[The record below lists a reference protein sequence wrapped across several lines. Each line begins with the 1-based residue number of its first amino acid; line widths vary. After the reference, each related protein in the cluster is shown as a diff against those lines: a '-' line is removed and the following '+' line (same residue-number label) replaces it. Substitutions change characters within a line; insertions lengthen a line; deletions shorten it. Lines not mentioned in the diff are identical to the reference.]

1 MIKQVTEWI
10 KKEVLICEGDTVIV
24 GISGGADSVCLLR
37 VLLELQQTMPFSLSA
52 VHVEHGI
59 RGEASREDAQFVADL
74 CVAYQIPLQT
84 YEVDVPEYAK
94 KKGIGLEEAARILR
108 YDCYQKEVLRHG
120 SAKGTVKVALAHHAD
135 DNAETFLF
143 QMVRGSGLD
152 GLSGMQ
158 PKREFGERAQIIRPL
173 LVVDRSQ
180 IEEYLGEIGQDYRT
194 DETNFDTEYSRNR
207 IRHDI
212 LPALQQINTAAV
224 AHINQSAARLRQ
236 VSEYLAVEVKKA
248 GKQCCLAME
257 DGILI
262 KKEEWEKLPELIRSE
277 LVCDVLAEASGSS
290 KDIGAVHIDAV
301 QGLFGSQVGRKL
313 NLPYSVV
320 AYRDYEGVW
329 LAKQRKTGEESKLEE
344 EGYLLGEEEKRRLE
358 QGEVLRL
365 ELEDGSVTF
374 QIREGMG
381 KVGQIHKKKYT
392 KCFNYDKIRGVLRIR
407 RRKAGDYLTVD
418 SQGHKKKLKEY
429 FINEKIPQ
437 KEREA
442 MWLLAEESHIIWV
455 IGGRISTCYKI
466 DEHTKRILEVQVV
479 GGNYYEDQED

>member
-10 KKEVLICEGDTVIV
+10 KKEALICEGDTVIV

-37 VLLELQQTMPFSLSA
+37 ILLELQQAMPFTLCA

-59 RGEASREDAQFVADL
+59 RGEASREDEQFVAGL
-74 CVAYQIPLQT
+74 CAAHQIPLGI

-94 KKGIGLEEAARILR
+94 EKGIGMEEAARILR
-108 YDCYQKEVLRHG
+108 YDCYQKEVMRHD

-158 PKREFGERAQIIRPL
+158 PKRDFGGGAQIIRPL
-173 LVVDRSQ
+173 LVVDRDQ
-180 IEEYLGEIGQDYRT
+180 IEDYLGRIGQDYRT
-194 DETNFDTEYSRNR
+194 DETNFDMEYSRNR

-224 AHINQSAARLRQ
+224 AHINQSATRLRQ

-248 GKQCCLAME
+248 KKQCCLATE
-257 DGILI
+257 GGILI
-262 KKEEWEKLPELIRSE
+262 KKEEWEQFPELIRSE
-277 LVCDVLAEASGSS
+277 MVCDTLANVSGSS
-290 KDIGAVHIDAV
+290 KDIGAVHVDAV
-301 QGLFGSQVGRKL
+301 QGLFSSQVGRKIS
-313 NLPYSVV
+313 LPYFVV
-320 AYRDYEGVW
+320 AYRDYEGV
-329 LAKQRKTGEESKLEE
+329 LLTKQRETMDEPEPEAVE
-344 EGYLLGEEEKRRLE
+344 YVLGEEEKRRLE
-358 QGEVLRL
+358 QGEVLCL
-365 ELEDGSVTF
+365 DWEDGSVTF
-374 QIREGMG
+374 QIRECMG

-437 KEREA
+437 KERDV

>member
-10 KKEVLICEGDTVIV
+10 KKEALICEGDTVIV
-24 GISGGADSVCLLR
+24 GVSGGADSVCLLR
-37 VLLELQQTMPFSLSA
+37 ILLELQQTLPFSLGA

-59 RGEASREDAQFVADL
+59 RGEASRADAQFVAEL
-74 CVAYQIPLQT
+74 CETYQIPLQT
-84 YEVDVPEYAK
+84 YEVDVPEFAK
-94 KKGIGLEEAARILR
+94 TKGIGMEEAARILR
-108 YDCYQKEVLRHG
+108 YDCYQKEVTRH
-120 SAKGTVKVALAHHAD
+120 SSEKETVKVALAHHAD

-152 GLSGMQ
+152 GLSGML
-158 PKREFGERAQIIRPL
+158 PKRDFGEGAQIIRPL
-173 LVVDRSQ
+173 LVVDRRQ
-180 IEEYLGEIGQDYRT
+180 IEEYLGKIGQDYRT

-248 GKQCCLAME
+248 QKQCCLATE
-257 DGILI
+257 EGILI
-262 KKEEWEKLPELIRSE
+262 KKEEWEKFPELIRSE
-277 LVCDVLAEASGSS
+277 LVCDALAEVSGSS
-290 KDIGAVHIDAV
+290 KDIGTVHVDAV
-301 QGLFGSQVGRKL
+301 QGLFTSQVGRKL
-313 NLPYSVV
+313 NLPYSVE
-320 AYRDYEGVW
+320 AYRDYEGV
-329 LAKQRKTGEESKLEE
+329 LLTRQRKTVDEPKP
-344 EGYLLGEEEKRRLE
+344 EGYILGEEEKRRLE
-358 QGEVLRL
+358 QGEVLHL
-365 ELEDGSVTF
+365 DWEDGSITL
-374 QIREGMG
+374 QIRECEG

-407 RRKAGDYLTVD
+407 RREAGDYLTVD

-437 KEREA
+437 KERDA

>member
-10 KKEVLICEGDTVIV
+10 KKEALICEGDTVIV
-24 GISGGADSVCLLR
+24 GVSGGADSVCLLR
-37 VLLELQQTMPFSLSA
+37 VLLELQQTLPFSLDA

-59 RGEASREDAQFVADL
+59 RGEASRADAQFVAGL
-74 CVAYQIPLQT
+74 CEKYQVPLQT

-94 KKGIGLEEAARILR
+94 EKGIGLEEAARILR
-108 YDCYQKEVLRHG
+108 YDCYQKEVMRHG
-120 SAKGTVKVALAHHAD
+120 SAKGMVKVALAHHAD

-158 PKREFGERAQIIRPL
+158 PKRDFGESAQIIRPL
-173 LVVDRSQ
+173 LVVDRGQ
-180 IEEYLGEIGQDYRT
+180 IEEYLGEIGQDYRM

-236 VSEYLAVEVKKA
+236 VSEYLAVEVQNAEKS
-248 GKQCCLAME
+248 CCLATE
-257 DGILI
+257 EGLLI
-262 KKEEWEKLPELIRSE
+262 KKVEWEQFPELIRSE
-277 LVCDVLAEASGSS
+277 LVYDALAEVSGSS
-290 KDIGAVHIDAV
+290 KDIGTVHVDAV
-301 QGLFGSQVGRKL
+301 QGLFFSQVGRKL
-313 NLPYSVV
+313 YLPYSVA
-320 AYRDYEGVW
+320 AYRDYEGVL
-329 LAKQRKTGEESKLEE
+329 LAKQRKSGEKPKLEE
-344 EGYLLGEEEKRRLE
+344 EGYILGEEEKRRLE
-358 QGEVLRL
+358 QGEILRL
-365 ELEDGSVTF
+365 DWEDGAITF

-437 KEREA
+437 KERDT

-479 GGNYYEDQED
+479 GGNYYEDQEN